1 MPVLTDR
8 VVDAGLGGHVRA
20 AVGRR
25 LGDGIQARQRPAQD
39 PCPASRGVSAG
50 RRQKVDRW
58 CDPGEP
64 VGRNRSMSIQETN
77 LAIEAHSGRGRLRRR
92 VDGRIVS
99 IRRHAG
105 SQVQTDKSDRK
116 ISELKDSTHYAGLL
130 QRIAAKRDRA
140 AFIEIYEYFAPRV
153 KSFLLGQNVPPAAAD
168 DVLQEVML
176 AVWNKA
182 GLFNPEKA
190 APSTWIFAIARNK
203 RIDRIRRETKPE
215 LDPEEPSLQPSSP
228 QPADDDLLHGQRKTA
243 VFAALAELPDDQ
255 RIVIEYSFLKGLSH
269 GEIAEQLGLPLGT
282 VKSRIR
288 LAFGR
293 LRNELGE
300 LQ

>member
-1 MPVLTDR
+1 MVGGPTGSAYY
-8 VVDAGLGGHVRA
+8 AG
-20 AVGRR
+20 
-25 LGDGIQARQRPAQD
+25 
-39 PCPASRGVSAG
+39 
-50 RRQKVDRW
+50 
-58 CDPGEP
+58 
-64 VGRNRSMSIQETN
+64 M
-77 LAIEAHSGRGRLRRR
+77 LRR
-92 VDGRIVS
+92 
-99 IRRHAG
+99 
-105 SQVQTDKSDRK
+105 
-116 ISELKDSTHYAGLL
+116 
-130 QRIAAKRDRA
+130 IATERDRA
-140 AFIEIYEYFAPRV
+140 AFIEVYEYFAPRV

-182 GLFNPEKA
+182 GLFDPDKA

-215 LDPEEPSLQPSSP
+215 LDPDEPSLQPAAP
-228 QPADDDLLHGQRKTA
+228 DAADDDLMHGQRKAA
-243 VFAALAELPDDQ
+243 VAAALAELPDDQ

-293 LRNELGE
+293 LRKELGE